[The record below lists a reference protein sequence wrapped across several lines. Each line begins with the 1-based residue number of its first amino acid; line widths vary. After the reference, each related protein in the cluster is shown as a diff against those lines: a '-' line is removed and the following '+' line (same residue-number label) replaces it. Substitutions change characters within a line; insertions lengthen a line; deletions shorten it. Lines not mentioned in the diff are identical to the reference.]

1 MRCEKTP
8 RVPSFCAA
16 AGSEIN
22 PNPLAPCVH
31 GRMVALH
38 YALEDEAWNGLA
50 EPARRESP
58 RKSQPHRSTR
68 GGRML
73 RSRYTYEH
81 WGCPISRIARWVT
94 SRDLLLPGGAF
105 WEIGFIPHYL
115 C

>member
-1 MRCEKTP
+1 
-8 RVPSFCAA
+8 
-16 AGSEIN
+16 
-22 PNPLAPCVH
+22 
-31 GRMVALH
+31 
-38 YALEDEAWNGLA
+38 
-50 EPARRESP
+50 
-58 RKSQPHRSTR
+58 
-68 GGRML
+68 ML